1 MKGPK
6 ILIEIPPGVNHK
18 IMAYQALMEDLRLP
32 IPTKRELI
40 TALLVNGQ
48 EWLDKKIKTAND
60 VIDAL
65 SKV

>member
-18 IMAYQALMEDLRLP
+18 IMAYQGLMEDLRLP

-40 TALLVNGQ
+40 IALLVNGQ
-48 EWLDKKIKTAND
+48 EWLDKKIKIAND
-60 VIDAL
+60 AIDTL